1 MSRTI
6 ISILLALT
14 SQAVLAQSPA
24 PAPAAKPATAA
35 APGPTR
41 PPSLDDL
48 YSELNIVDT
57 SISPSGRYLGFILR
71 RPTDDTLAVV
81 DLQTNEKKLLQRSK
95 PSDLGAKLTMHISHV
110 YWKSDERLL
119 FRVSVRPEEDTVL
132 SPAASSKIAKLGDR
146 LFAINR
152 DGSKLVAMLG
162 DNRNAALEGA
172 FDLGA
177 IRSFLPKDPNHILM
191 ELDGFNGRSLFKV
204 DLETGRGEQM
214 ERPSESVIGWWLD
227 IEGVPVVRITASSG
241 TIRLFRKD
249 AEGKWKKFAT
259 MRVKEMKERPEVD
272 PVGPS
277 DQPGKYYV
285 LANPPG
291 RDRVGLY
298 LYDIEKEEFGEPVV
312 ENSMYDLR
320 SARVSRDGKRVISTC
335 YLAHVRICSFSDP
348 KIESHMKGIRKYFE
362 ESANVYTWETSE
374 DGKSIL
380 LYVEGPR
387 DPPGYYYYR
396 VDEKKIDVIGVERKA
411 LIDTVRPRSSVI
423 NYLARDGK
431 ELSGYLTAPAGS
443 DPQGKLPLV
452 LMPHGGPE
460 SRDSLEY
467 NSWVQYLVAR
477 GYAVF
482 QPNFRGSDG
491 FGRKFAESGYGEW
504 GRKMQDDLTDAVK
517 ALVNLGSVDPARI
530 CIVGASYG
538 GYAALAGAAL
548 TPDLYKCSVAIAGV
562 SDLDDFIGWRK
573 RNWGSDSEGYTYW
586 LKAIGDPAKDEQRL
600 REVSPLVQAAKIK
613 IPVLLIHGDGDFVVP
628 IAQSKAMKKA
638 LDKVGHKTELITLKD
653 EGHSYWSP
661 DSEKLTMSAIDNF
674 LWQNLGPGFGI
685 SNAPAPRPK
694 ASK

>member
-1 MSRTI
+1 M
-6 ISILLALT
+6 LLALT
-14 SQAVLAQSPA
+14 SQAVLAQTTA
-24 PAPAAKPATAA
+24 PAPPATPA
-35 APGPTR
+35 PTR
-41 PPSLDDL
+41 PVSLNDL

-57 SISPSGRYLGFILR
+57 AISPSGRYLAIIVR
-71 RPTDDTLAVV
+71 RPTDDTLAVL
-81 DLQTNEKKLLQRSK
+81 DLQTNEKKAIQRSK
-95 PSDLGAKLTMHISHV
+95 PTDAGKKLVMHISTV

-119 FRVSVRPEEDTVL
+119 FRVSVRPEEDTLL
-132 SPAASSKIAKLGDR
+132 SPAASSKIARLGDR
-146 LFAINR
+146 LFAVNR

-177 IRSFLPKDPNHILM
+177 IRSFLPHDPSHILM

-227 IEGVPVVRITASSG
+227 VDGVPVVRITAHNG

-259 MRVKEMKERPEVD
+259 MRVKEMKERPDFD

-285 LANPPG
+285 LAVPPG
-291 RDRVGLY
+291 KDRVGLY
-298 LYDIEKEEFGEPVV
+298 LYDVDKELFGEPVI
-312 ENSMYDLR
+312 ENPNYDLS
-320 SARVSRDGKRVISTC
+320 SARVSRDGKTVISHC
-335 YLAHVRICSFSDP
+335 YYAHVRVCSFADS
-348 KIESHMKGIRKYFE
+348 KIDAHMKGLRKYFE
-362 ESANVYTWETSE
+362 ESANLYTWDTSE

-387 DPPGYYYYR
+387 DPPAYYYYQ
-396 VDEKKIDVIGVERKA
+396 VEKRNIELIGVERRA
-411 LIDTVRPRSSVI
+411 LMETARPQATVI

-431 ELSGYLTAPAGS
+431 KLSGYLTLPA
-443 DPQGKLPLV
+443 DAKTQAKLPLV

-460 SRDSLEY
+460 ARDSMEF
-467 NSWVQYLVAR
+467 NPWIQYLVAR
-477 GYAVF
+477 GYAIF

-491 FGRKFAESGYGEW
+491 FGRSFAESGYGEW
-504 GRKMQDDLTDAVK
+504 GRKMQDDLSDGVK
-517 ALVNLGSVDPARI
+517 SLAELGWVDPARV

-548 TPDLYKCSVAIAGV
+548 TPDMYKCAVSIAGI

-600 REVSPLVQAAKIK
+600 REVSPLAQADKIK
-613 IPVLLIHGDGDFVVP
+613 IPVLLIHGVDDYVVP

-638 LDKVGHKTELITLKD
+638 LDKSGKKTELISLEQ
-653 EGHSYWSP
+653 EGHSYWSA
-661 DSEKLTMSAIDNF
+661 DNEILTMNAIDNF
-674 LWQNLGPGFGI
+674 LWQHLGPGLGI
-685 SNAPAPRPK
+685 TAAPTARVK
-694 ASK
+694 SK

>member
-1 MSRTI
+1 LFRLF
-6 ISILLALT
+6 ISLLLALT
-14 SQAVLAQSPA
+14 TQALFAQTTT
-24 PAPAAKPATAA
+24 PAPAATPA
-35 APGPTR
+35 PSR
-41 PPSLDDL
+41 PVSLDDL

-57 SISPSGRYLGFILR
+57 AISPSGRYLAFIIR
-71 RPTDDTLAVV
+71 RPADDVLAVL
-81 DLQTNEKKLLQRSK
+81 DLQTNEKKAIQRGK
-95 PSDLGAKLTMHISHV
+95 PGDMGKKLVMHISTV

-119 FRVSVRPEEDTVL
+119 FRVTIRPEEDAVL

-152 DGSKLVAMLG
+152 DGSNMVAMLG

-214 ERPSESVIGWWLD
+214 ERPSESVVGWWLD
-227 IEGVPVVRITASSG
+227 VEGAPVVRITASSG

-249 AEGKWKKFAT
+249 ADGKWKKFAS
-259 MRVKEMKERPEVD
+259 MRVKEMKERPDYD

-285 LANPPG
+285 LASPPG
-291 RDRVGLY
+291 KDRVGLY
-298 LYDIEKEEFGEPVV
+298 LYDIEKEQFGEPVI
-312 ENSMYDLR
+312 ENPTYDLE
-320 SARVSRDGKRVISTC
+320 SARVSRDGKHVIRHC
-335 YLAHVRICSFSDP
+335 YRAHVRVCTFSDS
-348 KIESHMKGIRKYFE
+348 KVEAHMRGVRKYFE
-362 ESANVYTWETSE
+362 ESANVYTWDTSE
-374 DGKSIL
+374 DGKSFL

-387 DPPGYYYYR
+387 DPPGYYYYQ
-396 VDEKKIDVIGVERKA
+396 VDQRNIEIIGVERKA
-411 LIDTVRPRSSVI
+411 LVDTLRPKSTVI
-423 NYLARDGK
+423 SFLSRDGQQ
-431 ELSGYLTAPAGS
+431 LSGYLTTPAS
-443 DPQGKLPLV
+443 ATPQSKLPMV

-460 SRDSLEY
+460 ARDTLEF
-467 NSWVQYLVAR
+467 NPWVQYLVAR

-504 GRKMQDDLTDAVK
+504 GRKMQDDLTDGVK
-517 ALVNLGSVDPARI
+517 ALVNLGSVDAARV

-548 TPDLYKCSVAIAGV
+548 TPDLYKCAVSIAGI

-586 LKAIGDPAKDEQRL
+586 LKAIGNPDRDEQRL
-600 REVSPLVQAAKIK
+600 REVSPLTQADKIK
-613 IPVLLIHGDGDFVVP
+613 IPILLIHGSDDYVVP

-638 LDKVGHKTELITLKD
+638 LDKFGKKTELITLED
-653 EGHSYWSP
+653 EGHSYWTA
-661 DSEKLTMSAIDNF
+661 DNEILTMSAIDNF
-674 LWQNLGPGFGI
+674 LWQHLGPGFGI
-685 SNAPAPRPK
+685 STAPTPRGKP
-694 ASK
+694 SK